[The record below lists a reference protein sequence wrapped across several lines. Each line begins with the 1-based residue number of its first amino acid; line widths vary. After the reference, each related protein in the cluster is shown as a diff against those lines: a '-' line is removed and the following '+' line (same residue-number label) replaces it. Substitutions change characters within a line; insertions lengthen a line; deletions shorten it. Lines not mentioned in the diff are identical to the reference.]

1 MDFWSRLI
9 GGSGRQSKQTSP
21 KKINPQQRLDR
32 FKRVYNSQGCS
43 KPQLLGQPGPLI
55 ERLVVDL
62 RQLCT
67 FLREELRSPAPYTC
81 LSFSAASQIYG
92 VIGRAASAC
101 KDERVISEAVAMF
114 SILIDSEMEGFVSS
128 RAFARSLMRF
138 SMRVL
143 DSGYAYVTDETESQ
157 LVEVLFAIAAKIRLE
172 PDILEVW
179 FAPSGR
185 AESEEAFIRE
195 KKSFV
200 GITQKDD
207 FPLCYLF
214 IDRVHHEGRIG
225 DFARTGLLYIFEAA
239 SRSVTLDAWIVASD
253 LPTLMASALGALY
266 SQLSRELSLLQ
277 DPNGLPMLLAMSD
290 YLEHNQDTGVETIS
304 SESHKAHMSTFLSDL
319 TFWQDILDHCKSVDV
334 KQTLLDHFQIL
345 FLQQLLYPSLLQ
357 SSDTDGGSSV
367 AVMTYLNSILQ
378 TLTDDSLSNMLL
390 SYLLATSQRSP
401 TERPPSP
408 SVMRRRSSL
417 MILTTTAP
425 EEDRLEPS
433 LFNLVD
439 LIHNGLQSKNPQTT
453 FAALK
458 LFTTILT
465 LQPAHAL
472 KALVRLTSEHLTAER
487 TIGGIVVETT
497 AMMNIAASIG
507 GADGMDEAFSGAS
520 HDVRRNLEAIAV
532 RRAQATHGF
541 TSRDN
546 SVIFTE
552 MQKHV
557 AKSMLDTNETGLKA
571 IIGLVERFLCNGVD
585 TNLALTETVLALCSS
600 INIDLS
606 DLLAMRSDQYDTKNA
621 NNEDLSS
628 AHLDPSWLD
637 EEETTALSA
646 ALTIHHNPTLK
657 PSNTPLLLRTLQ
669 SLKSQVNS
677 LRNSLSRFD
686 ALLQKRKAILQTPQ
700 QIDNMFS
707 SPVKPLNPPRN
718 PALSLSRHAS
728 PSRAPTPSRHAGTPQ
743 HIRQT
748 SITSLASS
756 PSRTASIPRGRRPSA
771 NMPASPT
778 SSTTAAH
785 ATSQSPSGPNT
796 FASPARTSL
805 NASVFRP
812 PPPEKE
818 HNLSPPRMA
827 PLNAGLSPPKGS
839 RTGSLARGLSPG
851 PSGLSPFS
859 IPRADGSPFPDGDG
873 RDRGGGGGGRYTA
886 SPGAGGENDAETLNL
901 RVRFDA
907 RGRVMGI
914 GTRDEAAG
922 APGMSGLSSGVASR
936 ARSPVGLAARLRG
949 EVVPDSRG
957 SSAVGTPARS
967 DSSGRGSQ
975 DDEGRGG
982 DGEEDGEGL
991 EIGKRGESRKGR
1003 EGAKRLE
1010 EENEEVREDDGGKEV
1025 SLSHVLTNIVVL
1037 QNFILELVAV
1047 VQQRARVYEGEEQ
1060 VE

>member
-9 GGSGRQSKQTSP
+9 GGSGRQNKQPSP
-21 KKINPQQRLDR
+21 KKVNPQQRLDR
-32 FKRVYNSQGCS
+32 FKRVYNSALQGCS
-43 KPQLLGQPGPLI
+43 KPQLLAQPGPLI

-62 RQLCT
+62 RQLST
-67 FLREELRSPAPYTC
+67 LLREELRSPAPYTC
-81 LSFSAASQIYG
+81 LSFAAASQIYG
-92 VIGRAASAC
+92 AIGRAASIC
-101 KDERVISEAVAMF
+101 RDERVISEAVALF

-138 SMRVL
+138 SMRIL
-143 DSGYAYVTDETESQ
+143 DSGYAYVTDDTEAQ

-172 PDILEVW
+172 PDILDVW

-185 AESEEAFIRE
+185 AESEEEFVRE

-214 IDRVHHEGRIG
+214 MDRVHHEGRIG

-239 SRSVTLDAWIVASD
+239 SRSITLDAWIVASD

-290 YLEHNQDTGVETIS
+290 YLEINQDTGVETIS
-304 SESHKAHMSTFLSDL
+304 SESHKAHMATFLSDL

-401 TERPPSP
+401 AERPPSP

-417 MILTTTAP
+417 MNLTIAEP
-425 EEDRLEPS
+425 EEERLEPS

-472 KALVRLTSEHLTAER
+472 GALVRLTSEHLTSER
-487 TIGGIVVETT
+487 TIGGIIVETS

-507 GADGMDEAFSGAS
+507 GPDGMDEAFSGAS
-520 HDVRRNLEAIAV
+520 FDVRRNLEAIAV

-541 TSRDN
+541 TSRNN
-546 SVIFTE
+546 SVVFSE

-557 AKSMLDTNETGLKA
+557 SKSMLDTNETGLKA
-571 IIGLVERFLCNGVD
+571 IIALVENFLCNGVD
-585 TNLALTETVLALCSS
+585 TNLALSETVMALCMS
-600 INIDLS
+600 INIDLC
-606 DLLAMRSDQYDTKNA
+606 DLLVIRSDRYEPQKQQATA
-621 NNEDLSS
+621 HTHR
-628 AHLDPSWLD
+628 HLDPSWLD
-637 EEETTALSA
+637 EEETSALTA
-646 ALTIHHNPTLK
+646 ALTINRPPTLK
-657 PSNTPLLLRTLQ
+657 TSNIPLLISTLQ
-669 SLKSQVNS
+669 FLESQVNS

-700 QIDNMFS
+700 QIDNLFS
-707 SPVKPLNPPRN
+707 SPAKPLNPPKN

-728 PSRAPTPSRHAGTPQ
+728 PSPAPTASRPGSRHAGTPIQ
-743 HIRQT
+743 HIRHT
-748 SITSLASS
+748 SITSISSS
-756 PSRTASIPRGRRPSA
+756 PTRAASIPRGRRPSTNIA
-771 NMPASPT
+771 GPASPT
-778 SSTTAAH
+778 TSIAH
-785 ATSQSPSGPNT
+785 AHVHSRSPTSRNPA
-796 FASPARTSL
+796 FASPAHASL
-805 NASVFRP
+805 NANVFRP
-812 PPPEKE
+812 PPPEKD
-818 HNLSPPRMA
+818 HNLSPPRMS
-827 PLNAGLSPPKGS
+827 PLHPHLSPPKHPS
-839 RTGSLARGLSPG
+839 RTNSLSARGLSP
-851 PSGLSPFS
+851 PSFSPLGARE
-859 IPRADGSPFPDGDG
+859 PQQGT
-873 RDRGGGGGGRYTA
+873 RYTA
-886 SPGAGGENDAETLNL
+886 SPGSSGENDAETLNL
-901 RVRFDA
+901 RVRFDS
-907 RGRVMGI
+907 RGRVVDI
-914 GTRDEAAG
+914 ATKSESEAESSPQTA
-922 APGMSGLSSGVASR
+922 SGFNSGFASR
-936 ARSPVGLAARLRG
+936 ARSPVGLAGRLRG
-949 EVVPDSRG
+949 EVMPGSSRG
-957 SSAVGTPARS
+957 SSAVGTPDR
-967 DSSGRGSQ
+967 GRSQ
-975 DDEGRGG
+975 DRETGGQSHEGGHV
-982 DGEEDGEGL
+982 D
-991 EIGKRGESRKGR
+991 GR
-1003 EGAKRLE
+1003 EGSSIHRGE
-1010 EENEEVREDDGGKEV
+1010 GREREDDETSPRVGDREGMGKRDDGTKEV

-1047 VQQRARVYEGEEQ
+1047 VQQRARVYEGE
-1060 VE
+1060 VRFS